1 MIARC
6 KARKFELLEQRPQR
20 IVVRLAHEAV
30 LGPEVDRRLAADRRK
45 IVGEVGVFA
54 PGLELFAHR
63 VLQFVQMRIHAVQR
77 AILHEQLRRRLRAD
91 ARHARNV
98 VRAVAH
104 QALEVDHPDRR
115 EAILRLEDLRRI
127 QRRVRLPAAG
137 HDELDRHVLRHE
149 LQTVAVA
156 RDDHAVPVRRGAD
169 PARRAE
175 DVVGLPAL
183 TLEDR
188 DVHRAQHIL
197 HQRHLLRQ
205 LLWHR
210 MPRSLIALILQMAER
225 RRLEVKR
232 HGQRIRLFLVP

>member
-1 MIARC
+1 
-6 KARKFELLEQRPQR
+6 
-20 IVVRLAHEAV
+20 
-30 LGPEVDRRLAADRRK
+30 
-45 IVGEVGVFA
+45 
-54 PGLELFAHR
+54 
-63 VLQFVQMRIHAVQR
+63 MRIHAVQR

-91 ARHARNV
+91 ARHPRNV

-115 EAILRLEDLRRI
+115 KAVFRLKDLRRI
-127 QRRVRLPAAG
+127 ERRVRLPAAA

-156 RDDHAVPVRRGAD
+156 RDDHTVPARRSAD
-169 PARRAE
+169 LPRRAE

-205 LLWHR
+205 LLRHR
-210 MPRSLIALILQMAER
+210 VPRGLVALILQMAER
-225 RRLEVKR
+225 RRLEVER
-232 HGQRIRLFLVP
+232 HGQRIRLFLVPELFQNVQKSKNRIGIQPLAGRQQPHAVERAVDDAVPIQNHQLHRKSSFFMIQGSTAQFGKPC